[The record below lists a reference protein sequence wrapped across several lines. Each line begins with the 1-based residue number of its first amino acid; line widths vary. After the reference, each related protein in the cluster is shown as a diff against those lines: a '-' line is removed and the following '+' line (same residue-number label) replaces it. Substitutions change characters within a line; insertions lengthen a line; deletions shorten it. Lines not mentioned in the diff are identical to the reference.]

1 MAQHETRR
9 ISDLDELKA
18 FTHPL
23 RLKLYRALA
32 VAGTATAS
40 QLADQADEAVSLI
53 SYHLRKLAALGLI
66 EEAEPQSGDGRERWW
81 QVVSQHLSARTQDPA
96 DPPETVAARTALA
109 RVAYQV
115 QGELYERYLDE
126 QPAWSAA
133 WRTAAFSSEYMT
145 TLTTEELRLLGQE
158 IDAVIE
164 RWWAHGRTAQEAG
177 DTEGREH
184 VALQF
189 FGFPFRA

>member
-23 RLKLYRALA
+23 RLKLYRALL

-53 SYHLRKLAALGLI
+53 SYHLRKLAAHGLI
-66 EEAEPQSGDGRERWW
+66 EEAGPQSGDGRERWW
-81 QVVSQHLSARTQDPA
+81 QVAAQHLSVMTQSPD
-96 DPPETVAARTALA
+96 DPPEIVAARTALT
-109 RVAYQV
+109 RVAYRV
-115 QGELYERYLDE
+115 QSELYERYLDE
-126 QPAWSAA
+126 QAA
-133 WRTAAFSSEYMT
+133 WPAEWRGAVFNSEHMTSLTA
-145 TLTTEELRLLGQE
+145 EELRLLGQE
-158 IDAVIE
+158 LNAVVE
-164 RWWAHGRTAQEAG
+164 RWWAQGRAAQEAG